1 MIRNSLL
8 TLQIEPVQKLYQE
21 NRSLFL
27 SSLFIPV
34 IAPLFFYC
42 PTSILRTLFYISIP
56 FLVTLVIKNKQA
68 IWGLLSQDKIT
79 WGVLALFSVYM
90 STSVLWSSDA
100 EISRYFSKGKLSLIL
115 GLTTVSTFYISYR
128 FPKFSDILKNSYIF
142 GATSSA
148 IILIIH
154 YLLTHGFSLP
164 TERLE
169 GLGRATNPVQASLLY
184 GLAVIAIIFGKLPFQ
199 HTRRQVYILKMAMIL
214 PSLVIIL
221 MTQSRGPFLA
231 LLLTLVIIFILQSR
245 NRIKAFSCGLI
256 AIILVSVS
264 VYGAFKNTDIL
275 NRKTT
280 GRFQIWQTAISQI
293 KEHPIIGH
301 GLATNNRYHYTKD
314 DGTVM
319 EASHI
324 HSLYL
329 STAFQGG
336 LIGLGLLIW
345 IYYLFA
351 IKYIDLIRKKAM
363 DHMWIGGWVLMG
375 AAFGIADFGGIVINL
390 STEWLVFWW
399 PIGLLW
405 GQMARR
411 P

>member
-115 GLTTVSTFYISYR
+115 GLTTISTFYISYR
-128 FPKFSDILKNSYIF
+128 FPKFSDILKNSYIL

-351 IKYIDLIRKKAM
+351 IKYIDLIRKKVM

>member
-1 MIRNSLL
+1 M
-8 TLQIEPVQKLYQE
+8 
-21 NRSLFL
+21 
-27 SSLFIPV
+27 
-34 IAPLFFYC
+34 
-42 PTSILRTLFYISIP
+42 
-56 FLVTLVIKNKQA
+56 
-68 IWGLLSQDKIT
+68 
-79 WGVLALFSVYM
+79 
-90 STSVLWSSDA
+90 
-100 EISRYFSKGKLSLIL
+100 
-115 GLTTVSTFYISYR
+115 
-128 FPKFSDILKNSYIF
+128 
-142 GATSSA
+142 
-148 IILIIH
+148 
-154 YLLTHGFSLP
+154 
-164 TERLE
+164 
-169 GLGRATNPVQASLLY
+169 
-184 GLAVIAIIFGKLPFQ
+184 
-199 HTRRQVYILKMAMIL
+199 
-214 PSLVIIL
+214 
-221 MTQSRGPFLA
+221 
-231 LLLTLVIIFILQSR
+231 
-245 NRIKAFSCGLI
+245 
-256 AIILVSVS
+256 
-264 VYGAFKNTDIL
+264 AFKNTDIL

-301 GLATNNRYHYTKD
+301 GLATNNRYDYTKD

-345 IYYLFA
+345 IYYLFS
-351 IKYIDLIRKKAM
+351 IKYIDLIRKKVM

-390 STEWLVFWW
+390 STEWLFFWW